1 MQIAQY
7 LEYAVYLA
15 VFGMIFAAA
24 YLMNSVPRIGI
35 PKNVR
40 RYQLKRNL
48 DTVWD
53 RLKTSLY
60 DESAEKMLKEAG
72 YPLRLNSSR
81 YNLARFV
88 LSYMAVTIVLLDWLA
103 EGGRFP
109 WSDLG
114 MVGVF
119 YVLTVP
125 KPGWPV
131 FYLLRKVRDYDRLD
145 KNRECFV
152 LYSMLLNEFSIDDD
166 RTCSLYFMLQKMSV
180 YFTRIRPALHKT
192 LALYKRDPEQALDA
206 FAAEVGTPE
215 ARDLAQILKSVD
227 ATTPARARDLIQS
240 RYDQFRISRHE
251 NHRRRLKNRD
261 LVGYVITIGP
271 VMAILF
277 NMLTVYWQMVQDLMN
292 FVQSR

>member
-1 MQIAQY
+1 LQIAQY
-7 LEYAVYLA
+7 LEYGVYLA
-15 VFGMIFAAA
+15 VFGMVCAAA
-24 YLMNSVPRIGI
+24 YLINSMPRLSI
-35 PKNVR
+35 PKSVR
-40 RYQLKRNL
+40 RYQLKRGL
-48 DTVWD
+48 DTAWE
-53 RLKTSLY
+53 RLTTTLY
-60 DESAEKMLKEAG
+60 DDTAEKLLKEAG

-81 YNLARFV
+81 YNLVRFV
-88 LSYMAVTIVLLDWLA
+88 LSYMAVGIVLLNWLA
-103 EGGRFP
+103 DGGRFP

-119 YVLTVP
+119 YVLTMP
-125 KPGWPV
+125 KPGWPAP
-131 FYLLRKVRDYDRLD
+131 YLLRKVRDYDRLD

-166 RTCSLYFMLQKMSV
+166 RSYSLYSMLQKMSA
-180 YFTRIRPALHKT
+180 YFNKIRPALYKA

-206 FAAEVGTPE
+206 FAAEIGTPE

-240 RYDQFRISRHE
+240 RYEQFRISRHE

-271 VMAILF
+271 VMAVLF